1 MQGLVTTL
9 KKIRTYSELV
19 KIDSFK
25 ERFDYL
31 RIGGKVGDVT
41 FGYDRYLN
49 QLLYTSKRW
58 RKLRDE
64 ILIRDEGCDMAHP
77 DWVIPGKI
85 IVHHMNPIELEDLEE
100 GNEEVFDPE
109 YLVCVSATTH
119 IAIHFS
125 DDKLLPQEYV
135 PRHSGDT
142 CPWVR

>member
-1 MQGLVTTL
+1 MPGLVTTL

-125 DDKLLPQEYV
+125 DDKLLLQEYV